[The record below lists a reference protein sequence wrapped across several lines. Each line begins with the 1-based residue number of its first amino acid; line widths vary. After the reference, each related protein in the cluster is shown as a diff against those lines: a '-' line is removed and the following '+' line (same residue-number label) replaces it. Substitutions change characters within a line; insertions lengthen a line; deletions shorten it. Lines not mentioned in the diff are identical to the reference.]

1 MELIITTKNLTLDDT
16 TRKQIERKFSKIGR
30 HVPQARELRLD
41 LIEEATKAAKDR
53 FVVRGFLDLL
63 GPVLTAECRA
73 ANLITAIDELQGV
86 MDRLAEDFKSKGR
99 EFDRES
105 QRFASATYT
114 ETAPLPPM
122 ISDESEVSIEKEI
135 FVAQP
140 MTLPEAV
147 ASINDTKDDFLLFRN
162 SKGGVSLLH
171 RQEEGGLKLVE
182 IEKA

>member
-1 MELIITTKNLTLDDT
+1 MELIITTKNLTLDDN
-16 TRKQIERKFSKIGR
+16 TRRLIERKFDKIGR
-30 HVPQARELRLD
+30 HLPQARELRLD

-53 FVVRGFLDLL
+53 FVVRGFLDVL

-73 ANLITAIDELQGV
+73 ANLITAVDELQSV

-99 EFDRES
+99 GFDRES

-114 ETAPLPPM
+114 ETPPEPPM
-122 ISDESEVSIEKEI
+122 ISEDSDVSIEKEV
-135 FVAQP
+135 FVAKP

-147 ASINDTKDDFLLFRN
+147 ASINETKDDFLLFRN
-162 SKGGVSLLH
+162 AKGGVSLLH

-182 IEKA
+182 IETA